1 MGNAQNPFQKKSK
14 KNIQIAIKL
23 NFLYFICNVI
33 AEQIE
38 TCLYVRVFE
47 I

>member
-1 MGNAQNPFQKKSK
+1 M
-14 KNIQIAIKL
+14 
-23 NFLYFICNVI
+23 YFICKVI

-47 I
+47 N

>member
-1 MGNAQNPFQKKSK
+1 MTM
-14 KNIQIAIKL
+14 KL

-47 I
+47 NREVIFKNNLENK